1 MHTISL
7 ISSAAI
13 SLLLPFAAFAQ
24 NHTSAYTKL
33 IFDRHCEIIEQYEA
47 GIEAKCTGYTEP
59 GNSPDQ
65 QWPIYFSDGD
75 LRQMVR
81 FGHTSIKPERWE
93 SFGEFNQVGET
104 IEWRLNGTRP
114 VAAILRWYIE
124 NTNPQTGMQN
134 KQHRGQVL
142 VVSTV
147 ASSDRPHNA
156 CVVGYVDARSNKNA
170 NELARN
176 IADSLAEQFRCG
188 IDLPEFYG
196 KRGDLSGNPTSLSR

>member
-1 MHTISL
+1 MINL
-7 ISSAAI
+7 IAAASI
-13 SLLLPFAAFAQ
+13 SLLLPVTALAQ
-24 NHTSAYTKL
+24 NYTSTYTKL
-33 IFDRHCEIIEQYEA
+33 IFDRHCKIIEEYEA
-47 GIEAKCTGYTEP
+47 GIEAKCSGYTQP

-65 QWPIYFSDGD
+65 QWPVYFSEGD

-81 FGHTSIKPERWE
+81 FGHASSKPARWE

-104 IEWRLNGTRP
+104 VEWRLRGSRP

-124 NTNPQTGMQN
+124 NTNPQTGIQD

-147 ASSDRPHNA
+147 AGSDRPDNA
-156 CVVGYVDARSNKNA
+156 CVVGYVDARANKNA

-176 IADSLAEQFRCG
+176 IADSLAAQFQCG
-188 IDLPEFYG
+188 IDMPQFYG
-196 KRGDLSGNPTSLSR
+196 QRGDLSGNPTSLSR